1 MIPWSRLRFA
11 LYSPFD
17 QDQLPVQPVGSAG
30 FPFGSAPFWVLVSAV
45 TIHAR
50 FKACFCFSSIY
61 SLNKLVQSSLMQIGG
76 SISLCTLKLF
86 LCLYQPMCSYCYFP
100 ARMGFHCSLQA
111 VEVNT
116 CEYSPSKLSMCFT
129 IYRE

>member
-1 MIPWSRLRFA
+1 MLFIHPLIQTNF
-11 LYSPFD
+11 
-17 QDQLPVQPVGSAG
+17 QQQPVGSAS
-30 FPFGSAPFWVLVSAV
+30 FRFGSAPFWVLVSGV
-45 TIHAR
+45 TIHAC

-86 LCLYQPMCSYCYFP
+86 LCFYQPMCSSCYFP

-116 CEYSPSKLSMCFT
+116 CEYSPSKLSMLCFT